1 MLQIPMP
8 VCRILDKLL
17 AEGYDAYVVGGCIR
31 DSLLGLPPKDWD
43 ITTSALPEEIKR
55 VFEGFKRIETGV
67 RHGTLTVFADAKTPV
82 EITTFRIDGRY
93 TDNRHPDQ
101 VIFTKVL
108 KQDLSRRDF
117 TMNALAYRPGTGI
130 IDPFG
135 GINDLFRRI
144 VRCVGLAEPRFK
156 EDSLRILRALRFS
169 SVLGFSIEADTALAI
184 HHLYPL
190 LVNIPA
196 ERVTAELMKIL
207 CGDAVFEVLM
217 TYPDV
222 MTQLLPELQP
232 MQGFA
237 QNNPYH
243 AYDVYEHTARTV
255 QAVPAD
261 PVMRLAMLLHDSG
274 KPACYTQDSEG
285 IGHFHGHP
293 AVSASIARS
302 ALTRLHVDSNTIKQV
317 CALVTYHD
325 SDLSPT
331 VPCIKRWLNRLGED
345 MMRKLLAMKAAD
357 IRGQAPARMDRLD
370 HIALLSGMVDQIIS
384 TKQCFT
390 LHDLRVNG
398 HDLAALG
405 LYPGKKMGDTLDAL
419 LEAVMDGRCPNERD
433 ALLSYAGTLNL

>member
-8 VCRILDKLL
+8 VCRLLDKLI
-17 AEGYDAYVVGGCIR
+17 AEGYEAYVVGGCIR
-31 DSLLGLPPKDWD
+31 DSLLGFSPKDWD
-43 ITTSALPEEIKR
+43 IATSALPEETRR
-55 VFEGFKRIETGV
+55 VFEGFRLIETGL
-67 RHGTLTVFADAKTPV
+67 RHGTLTVFADAQTPV
-82 EITTFRIDGRY
+82 EITTFRIDGNY
-93 TDNRHPDQ
+93 TDNRHPDH
-101 VIFTKVL
+101 VIFTKDL

-117 TMNALAYRPGTGI
+117 TMNALAYRPGTGV

-135 GINDLFRRI
+135 GKNDLFRHT
-144 VRCVGLAEPRFK
+144 VRCVGLPEHRFR

-169 SVLGFSIEADTALAI
+169 SVLGFSIDTDTALAL

-190 LVNIPA
+190 LANIPA
-196 ERVTAELMKIL
+196 ERITTELIKIL
-207 CGDAVFEVLM
+207 CGDAVFEVL
-217 TYPDV
+217 TAYPDV
-222 MTQLLPELQP
+222 IAQVLPELRP
-232 MQGFA
+232 MQGFT

-261 PVMRLAMLLHDSG
+261 PVVRLAMLLHDSG
-274 KPACYTQDSEG
+274 KPSCYTQDNRG

-302 ALTRLHVDSNTIKQV
+302 VLTRLRVDSNTIKQV
-317 CALVTYHD
+317 CTLVTYHD

-357 IRGQAPARMDRLD
+357 IRGQAPERMDRLD
-370 HIALLSGMVDQIIS
+370 QIERLSGIVDQIIS

-390 LHDLRVNG
+390 LHDLRING
-398 HDLAALG
+398 HDLAVLG
-405 LYPGKKMGDTLDAL
+405 LYPGKKMGDTLDTL
-419 LEAVMDGRCPNERD
+419 LEAVMDGRCPNERE
-433 ALLSYAGTLNL
+433 ALLEYAGTLHL